1 MFLFSFL
8 QWSYAKKKEKSI
20 SEVVGMME
28 SFAVS
33 LAPHGKPW
41 KIP

>member
-1 MFLFSFL
+1 MLLFPSCNGPM
-8 QWSYAKKKEKSI
+8 QKKEKSI
-20 SEVVGMME
+20 SEVVWMME